1 MSFAFVGRIVQSL
14 KGFYN
19 GINPATLTGAIDVVI
34 VKQPDGT
41 YHSSPFHVRFGK
53 LGVLRSREKVVD
65 IEINGEP
72 IDLHMK
78 LGEAG
83 EAFFVQEIESEE
95 EEDVPAYLATSP
107 LPDSE
112 SIMEAGVKELHRQAQ
127 EEVKGSVEVLPESAA
142 YPSHYNAYSVSSN
155 SSGSMGGSPRGP
167 NKSGVHSGT
176 AALSVEIGSNGK
188 PRRKV
193 LRKKKQHQKVS
204 QQNQQQQLSTSHHHH
219 YHHHHHQ
226 KSGSARAGLRSV
238 SMPEGVSEE
247 AVIFDMEESTSDES
261 VNSYDDQGSAL
272 VPGDALAKPAPLR
285 NFSGLQ
291 STSSPDVPGL
301 DLDFNEENEL
311 KGLQLQ
317 GTTSYR
323 RMSSLGNSSFL
334 TTPFSDPETS
344 PIASPRT
351 SRPSTPKSDTEV
363 DKQHVEES
371 QTSALMENSA
381 TWAWGMFPTNL
392 EAACPQQQQQ
402 QLPEEKEQVM
412 PETVDAGQTVVQV
425 VEDHGAGD
433 KDSDRTA
440 KSSSGFMSIWNKSS
454 SSTQA
459 SSRTTDALEGI
470 YLDDLTSM
478 DDPEMARIYLGQPR
492 EKEEDTESGRGQS
505 LPQSP
510 NSVEGAIGGPSVSFT
525 MSEVRHLGPVA
536 LSLCGGLGDPETLTL
551 DKFMQKVVTFEDLAQ
566 NPNITSNPD
575 LVVKIHDKFYNW
587 TTAGPMVLSQIVFH
601 KQLPDPAVKD
611 LEKEHMPKKKK
622 KKGWF
627 SWGRSAE
634 VAEEGGASEATTT
647 PGDSSVSAT
656 TTTATGQPVPSPD
669 TAVIE
674 TPAQAEGE
682 VHSSPVTSPGSTPPN
697 SNKGTP
703 RKHRPHRVI
712 KEETTTSTETDTD
725 LSEKEVSSGAFKSSP
740 PPQNQ
745 QEITKK
751 ASAPTTPLTDATSTA
766 TATSAT
772 FTTTTTILSTETTKI
787 DASGSAA
794 TSTAVVSTSVTID
807 LDVTPPASPDP
818 LDDDE
823 LELLQ
828 QQRHRHSS
836 VDSGSGKPKREKFIK
851 SLRLSSEQIS
861 KMGLREGHN
870 EIMFSVTTQYQGT
883 TRCLSNVYLWNHDDK
898 IVISDID
905 GTITKSDVLGQ
916 IMPIIGR
923 DWSQS
928 GVAQLFTRIDQNGYK
943 LIYLSARAIGQSRS
957 TKDMLKS
964 IRQGGLVLPNGPLFL
979 NPTSLFSAFHREV
992 ILKNPEEFK
1001 ISCLKDIADLF
1012 PSSPFIAGFGNKL
1025 NDVIAYRAL
1034 DIPRSR
1040 IFTINPQGQLRHDLS
1055 LTFQSSYT
1063 GMSDLVDHL
1072 FPCRDHVDRGAASE
1086 FTGVSYWRNP
1096 IPVVSDLELALVSG
1110 GSSGKSASVVSTT
1123 APTGSTSTEPAAVTK
1138 LDLQIEAPK
1147 Q

>member
-1 MSFAFVGRIVQSL
+1 MSLAFVGRIVQSL

-72 IDLHMK
+72 IDLQMK

-107 LPDSE
+107 LPHGE
-112 SIMEAGVKELHRQAQ
+112 SVMEAGVMDLHRQVL
-127 EEVKGSVEVLPESAA
+127 EEEEATVSEASTEPTAFQPH
-142 YPSHYNAYSVSSN
+142 PSHSGQFRLQAKRGSQSSN
-155 SSGSMGGSPRGP
+155 SSGVTGSPRDP
-167 NKSGVHSGT
+167 ASIAVHSTVYLEVG
-176 AALSVEIGSNGK
+176 ANGK

-193 LRKKKQHQKVS
+193 LKKKKQHQKQS
-204 QQNQQQQLSTSHHHH
+204 QQSQYQQSNSHHN
-219 YHHHHHQ
+219 HHHHH
-226 KSGSARAGLRSV
+226 KSGGGRSGLRSV
-238 SMPEGVSEE
+238 SMPESVSEE

-261 VNSYDDQGSAL
+261 VDSSDDL
-272 VPGDALAKPAPLR
+272 RMPPGDAL
-285 NFSGLQ
+285 N
-291 STSSPDVPGL
+291 
-301 DLDFNEENEL
+301 
-311 KGLQLQ
+311 
-317 GTTSYR
+317 
-323 RMSSLGNSSFL
+323 
-334 TTPFSDPETS
+334 
-344 PIASPRT
+344 IPRA

-363 DKQHVEES
+363 DKRHVEES
-371 QTSALMENSA
+371 HTSILVQNSA

-392 EAACPQQQQQ
+392 EAALPQQQTRQ
-402 QLPEEKEQVM
+402 
-412 PETVDAGQTVVQV
+412 D
-425 VEDHGAGD
+425 GD
-433 KDSDRTA
+433 T
-440 KSSSGFMSIWNKSS
+440 KSSGGFMSIWNKQPS
-454 SSTQA
+454 SSTQT
-459 SSRTTDALEGI
+459 SSKTALEGI

-492 EKEEDTESGRGQS
+492 SGLLLKEEDTESGRGQS

-536 LSLCGGLGDPETLTL
+536 LSLCGGLHDPESLSL
-551 DKFMQKVVTFEDLAQ
+551 DKFMQKVVTFDDLAQ

-587 TTAGPMVLSQIVFH
+587 TTAAPMVLSQIVFH

-622 KKGWF
+622 KKSWF

-634 VAEEGGASEATTT
+634 AAEEDGLGALTDGSAPTDAA
-647 PGDSSVSAT
+647 PGDPSGSASST
-656 TTTATGQPVPSPD
+656 T
-669 TAVIE
+669 
-674 TPAQAEGE
+674 
-682 VHSSPVTSPGSTPPN
+682 VTSETAEHGVRLTLALW
-697 SNKGTP
+697 GA
-703 RKHRPHRVI
+703 HRG
-712 KEETTTSTETDTD
+712 ETTSTAEADD
-725 LSEKEVSSGAFKSSP
+725 LAGHSVSLDLGSP
-740 PPQNQ
+740 EPLDDEDLEML
-745 QEITKK
+745 QERRRRH
-751 ASAPTTPLTDATSTA
+751 STV
-766 TATSAT
+766 S
-772 FTTTTTILSTETTKI
+772 
-787 DASGSAA
+787 DASGS
-794 TSTAVVSTSVTID
+794 
-807 LDVTPPASPDP
+807 
-818 LDDDE
+818 
-823 LELLQ
+823 
-828 QQRHRHSS
+828 
-836 VDSGSGKPKREKFIK
+836 GKNRREKFIK

-861 KMGLREGHN
+861 KMGLRPGHN
-870 EIMFSVTTQYQGT
+870 EVMFSVTTQYQGT
-883 TRCLSNVYLWNHDDK
+883 TRCMSNVYLWNHDDK

-916 IMPIIGR
+916 ILPIIGR

-928 GVAQLFTRIDQNGYK
+928 GVAQLFTRIDENGYK

-1034 DIPRSR
+1034 DIPKSR

-1055 LTFQSSYT
+1055 LTFHSSYT
-1063 GMSDLVDHL
+1063 DMSDLVDHL

-1086 FTGVSYWRNP
+1086 FTGVSYWRDP
-1096 IPVVSDLELALVSG
+1096 IPALSDAELALI
-1110 GSSGKSASVVSTT
+1110 
-1123 APTGSTSTEPAAVTK
+1123 TGELTGTAAVTTATTAASS
-1138 LDLQIEAPK
+1138 DATTSAPDTVTTTIELQIELPK

>member
-1 MSFAFVGRIVQSL
+1 MSLAFVGRIVQSL

-72 IDLHMK
+72 IELQMK

-95 EEDVPAYLATSP
+95 EEDVPEYLATSP
-107 LPDSE
+107 LPHGE
-112 SIMEAGVKELHRQAQ
+112 SLMEAGVKELHRQVAQ
-127 EEVKGSVEVLPESAA
+127 EEGAEASMEPTAFQ
-142 YPSHYNAYSVSSN
+142 PHPNHYNLHAKRSSQSSSSVA
-155 SSGSMGGSPRGP
+155 GSPRDLAVGGFYPAGP
-167 NKSGVHSGT
+167 T
-176 AALSVEIGSNGK
+176 AHLEIGANGK

-193 LRKKKQHQKVS
+193 LKKKKQHQKQS
-204 QQNQQQQLSTSHHHH
+204 QQSQHHHH
-219 YHHHHHQ
+219 HHNHHHHHGNHHYHQ
-226 KSGSARAGLRSV
+226 KSGSGRPGVRSV
-238 SMPEGVSEE
+238 SMPEGVTEE
-247 AVIFDMEESTSDES
+247 AVMFEMEESTSDES
-261 VNSYDDQGSAL
+261 VNSYDEHNSTPSA
-272 VPGDALAKPAPLR
+272 DAL
-285 NFSGLQ
+285 NISGLRCLSGLH
-291 STSSPDVPGL
+291 STSSPNVP
-301 DLDFNEENEL
+301 DLKLNIDNAEGDML
-311 KGLQLQ
+311 PDMQLQ
-317 GTTSYR
+317 GTTSHR
-323 RMSSLGNSSFL
+323 RMSSFGSPSFMA
-334 TTPFSDPETS
+334 TPFSDPETS
-344 PIASPRT
+344 PIGSPRV

-392 EAACPQQQQQ
+392 EAALPQQAH
-402 QLPEEKEQVM
+402 EQGDN
-412 PETVDAGQTVVQV
+412 VDASASAAQEKGAAQAVVQIV
-425 VEDHGAGD
+425 KDEATAG
-433 KDSDRTA
+433 KEDSDHTA
-440 KSSSGFMSIWNKSS
+440 KSSGGFMSIWNKTPSS
-454 SSTQA
+454 SSSQA
-459 SSRTTDALEGI
+459 PSKSTLEGI

-492 EKEEDTESGRGQS
+492 EKEDDTESGRGQS

-536 LSLCGGLGDPETLTL
+536 LSLCGGLHDPETLTL

-587 TTAGPMVLSQIVFH
+587 TTAAPMVLSQIVFH

-627 SWGRSAE
+627 SWGRSSEA
-634 VAEEGGASEATTT
+634 AEEDAMGTMSGTGENTATTPT
-647 PGDSSVSAT
+647 AADPSKSMSSSTVTTEMVEQEADS
-656 TTTATGQPVPSPD
+656 
-669 TAVIE
+669 
-674 TPAQAEGE
+674 QA
-682 VHSSPVTSPGSTPPN
+682 SPVTSPGSTPPN

-703 RKHRPHRVI
+703 RKHRQHRAN

-725 LSEKEVSSGAFKSSP
+725 LSEKEVSTEVAKTLPSPPEDSTAATISTAAPSAEDGSANTSITIDLSSP
-740 PPQNQ
+740 EPLDDEELEMI
-745 QEITKK
+745 QERRRR
-751 ASAPTTPLTDATSTA
+751 PST
-766 TATSAT
+766 
-772 FTTTTTILSTETTKI
+772 LS
-787 DASGSAA
+787 DASGS
-794 TSTAVVSTSVTID
+794 
-807 LDVTPPASPDP
+807 
-818 LDDDE
+818 
-823 LELLQ
+823 
-828 QQRHRHSS
+828 
-836 VDSGSGKPKREKFIK
+836 GKAKRERFIK

-870 EIMFSVTTQYQGT
+870 EVMFSVTTQYQGT

-1034 DIPRSR
+1034 DIPKSR

-1055 LTFQSSYT
+1055 LTFLSSYT
-1063 GMSDLVDHL
+1063 DMSDLVDHL

-1086 FTGVSYWRNP
+1086 FTGVTYWRDP
-1096 IPVVSDLELALVSG
+1096 IPALSDAELALISG
-1110 GSSGKSASVVSTT
+1110 LTASNSTAVTTTATSGSSTT
-1123 APTGSTSTEPAAVTK
+1123 TSTVVTK
-1138 LDLQIEAPK
+1138 MDLQIEIPK

>member
-1 MSFAFVGRIVQSL
+1 MSLAFVGRIVQSL

-95 EEDVPAYLATSP
+95 EQDVPEYLATSP
-107 LPDSE
+107 LPCGE
-112 SIMEAGVKELHRQAQ
+112 SIMEAGVKELHRQLA
-127 EEVKGSVEVLPESAA
+127 EEEAASVEASMEPVAFQP
-142 YPSHYNAYSVSSN
+142 PYNLHTKRGGQ
-155 SSGSMGGSPRGP
+155 SSGSMTGSPRDAATGGIHSSGP
-167 NKSGVHSGT
+167 T
-176 AALSVEIGSNGK
+176 TFLEIGASGK

-193 LRKKKQHQKVS
+193 LRKKKQHQKQS
-204 QQNQQQQLSTSHHHH
+204 QQGQQ
-219 YHHHHHQ
+219 HHHHHHNNSPHQ
-226 KSGSARAGLRSV
+226 KPGSSRQGVRSA
-238 SMPEGVSEE
+238 SMPEGVTEE
-247 AVIFDMEESTSDES
+247 AAIFDMEESTSDES
-261 VNSYDDQGSAL
+261 VDSYDDHNSPTPSSEAL
-272 VPGDALAKPAPLR
+272 NISGLR
-285 NFSGLQ
+285 RSFSGMHC
-291 STSSPDVPGL
+291 TSSPNVPDLNL
-301 DLDFNEENEL
+301 DSDEAS
-311 KGLQLQ
+311 KIQVMQLQ
-317 GTTSYR
+317 GTTSHR
-323 RMSSLGNSSFL
+323 RMSSLGNSSFM

-344 PIASPRT
+344 PIGSPRV

-392 EAACPQQQQQ
+392 EAALPQQDKGDNVSAGTS
-402 QLPEEKEQVM
+402 PESGATQASVQIVKADAESGKE
-412 PETVDAGQTVVQV
+412 
-425 VEDHGAGD
+425 
-433 KDSDRTA
+433 DSDPTA
-440 KSSSGFMSIWNKSS
+440 KSSGGFMSIWNKTPSS
-454 SSTQA
+454 SQA
-459 SSRTTDALEGI
+459 PSKASLEGI

-492 EKEEDTESGRGQS
+492 EKEDDTESGRGQS

-510 NSVEGAIGGPSVSFT
+510 NSVEGAIGGPAVSFT
-525 MSEVRHLGPVA
+525 MSEVRHLGAVA
-536 LSLCGGLGDPETLTL
+536 LSLCGGLHDPETLTL

-566 NPNITSNPD
+566 SPNITANPD

-587 TTAGPMVLSQIVFH
+587 TTAAPMVLSQIVFH

-611 LEKEHMPKKKK
+611 LEKEHMPKKTKK

-627 SWGRSAE
+627 SWARSAE
-634 VAEEGGASEATTT
+634 AADEEAALGVMAENAGAASATTAAGADIT
-647 PGDSSVSAT
+647 SSVSST
-656 TTTATGQPVPSPD
+656 TLTTE
-669 TAVIE
+669 TAE
-674 TPAQAEGE
+674 LEGDLA
-682 VHSSPVTSPGSTPPN
+682 SPVTSPGSTPP
-697 SNKGTP
+697 SSHKGTP
-703 RKHRPHRVI
+703 RRHRQHRST

-725 LSEKEVSSGAFKSSP
+725 MSEKEVSTEVPKTLAQSSEEMVIQPTAAKAFSSP
-740 PPQNQ
+740 
-745 QEITKK
+745 
-751 ASAPTTPLTDATSTA
+751 
-766 TATSAT
+766 
-772 FTTTTTILSTETTKI
+772 
-787 DASGSAA
+787 
-794 TSTAVVSTSVTID
+794 SVTID
-807 LDVTPPASPDP
+807 LEKAEP

-823 LELLQ
+823 LQMVQERRRRPSTL
-828 QQRHRHSS
+828 SD
-836 VDSGSGKPKREKFIK
+836 VSGSSKTKKEKFIK

-870 EIMFSVTTQYQGT
+870 EVMFSVTTQYQGT

-1034 DIPRSR
+1034 DIPKSR

-1055 LTFQSSYT
+1055 LTFLSSYT
-1063 GMSDLVDHL
+1063 DMSDLVDHL

-1086 FTGVSYWRNP
+1086 FAGVNYWRDP
-1096 IPVVSDLELALVSG
+1096 IRTLSDAELALISGETASSSTAATTTVTTVS
-1110 GSSGKSASVVSTT
+1110 AT
-1123 APTGSTSTEPAAVTK
+1123 AVTTSVAK
-1138 LDLQIEAPK
+1138 MDLQIEIPK